1 MDVKKLIDQVVD
13 FVSNN
18 KDAKALFEKNPIKV
32 VEQALKIDLPD
43 DIVNKIVSGV
53 KAKISLDQLGD
64 AANTLKGLFGK

>member
-43 DIVNKIVSGV
+43 DMVEKIVSGV